1 MAAQIP
7 PSPVLP
13 EGKILEGGGNIHG
26 VLFPVLFH
34 CHHTGVHVLRC
45 GGIMIVEFDESL
57 VVSILVKKGK
67 MKQK

>member
-1 MAAQIP
+1 MASQIS
-7 PSPVLP
+7 PSLVLP

-34 CHHTGVHVLRC
+34 CHHTGVHVLR
-45 GGIMIVEFDESL
+45 GGGVMIVELDESL
-57 VVSILVKKGK
+57 VASILVKKAK